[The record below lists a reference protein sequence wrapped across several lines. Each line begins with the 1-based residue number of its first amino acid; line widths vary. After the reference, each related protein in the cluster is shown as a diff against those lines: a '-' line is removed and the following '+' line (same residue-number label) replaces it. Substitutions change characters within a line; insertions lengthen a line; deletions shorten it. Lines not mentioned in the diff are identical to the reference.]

1 MNTLKQG
8 RDNRTHTYPVSE
20 TGRLASSDMRYLLHD
35 TALLVTSLSSGGT
48 VRDAARFRERCRQ
61 LVDQLADALARHDC
75 PEDVK
80 HEALLAQCGLLDE
93 VALRYLPVEFRSAW
107 ETHPMQVERFSIYDA
122 GRRVIDS
129 VEARLHESSPD
140 VELLE
145 YYVAILGMGFMGRI
159 VREGDARRVAL
170 IAALDTRLQAL
181 RADVVD
187 QPFLTDSTGLRISSG
202 LRRLAPWLLV
212 ALACIVAVAVWIAG
226 SRLLDTQLA
235 QIAPENAKNGAS
247 QQ

>member
-1 MNTLKQG
+1 MNTFTLG
-8 RDNRTHTYPVSE
+8 RDSRTRTYPAPDP
-20 TGRLASSDMRYLLHD
+20 GRLAGGAMRDQLHG

-61 LVDQLADALARHDC
+61 LVDQLADALARRDC

-80 HEALLAQCGLLDE
+80 REALLAQCGLLDE
-93 VALRYLPVEFRSAW
+93 VALRYLPGEARSAW

-145 YYVAILGMGFMGRI
+145 YYTAILGMGFMGRT

-181 RADVVD
+181 RADVD
-187 QPFLTDSTGLRISSG
+187 QPFLTDTAGLRISSG

-212 ALACIVAVAVWIAG
+212 AVACIVAVGVWMAG
-226 SRLLDTQLA
+226 SRVLDTQLA
-235 QIAPENAKNGAS
+235 QIIPVKANSGAI
-247 QQ
+247 QR

>member
-1 MNTLKQG
+1 MNTLTLGHDK
-8 RDNRTHTYPVSE
+8 RTHTYPAPE
-20 TGRLASSDMRYLLHD
+20 TGRLAGGGMRDLLHD

-61 LVDQLADALARHDC
+61 LVDQFAEALAHRDC

-80 HEALLAQCGLLDE
+80 REALLAQCGLFDE
-93 VALRYLPVEFRSAW
+93 VALRYLPGEARGAW
-107 ETHPMQVERFSIYDA
+107 EAHPMQVERFSIYDV

-145 YYVAILGMGFMGRI
+145 YYAAILGMGFMGRT

-181 RADVVD
+181 RAGVD
-187 QPFLTDSTGLRISSG
+187 QPFLTDTAGLRISSA

-212 ALACIVAVAVWIAG
+212 ALACIVAVGVWIAG
-226 SRLLDTQLA
+226 SRVLDTQLA
-235 QIAPENAKNGAS
+235 QIVPMKANSGAV
-247 QQ
+247 QR